1 MNCRKILPLK
11 FVNCFKTKRFL
22 QQCYLIGTNKIN
34 NYENIKS
41 NDFITSIYDSM
52 DNRIDANTYYNLL
65 KTNKINSVIELMVHP
80 YTKSKKL
87 LEIYQKPNEINFWK
101 IAIKSSKF

>member
-1 MNCRKILPLK
+1 
-11 FVNCFKTKRFL
+11 
-22 QQCYLIGTNKIN
+22 
-34 NYENIKS
+34 
-41 NDFITSIYDSM
+41 M

-87 LEIYQKPNEINFWK
+87 LEIYQKPNEINFLENCDKEFK
-101 IAIKSSKF
+101 ILKDINTNNFNDYILTNFNFLSESE

>member
-1 MNCRKILPLK
+1 
-11 FVNCFKTKRFL
+11 
-22 QQCYLIGTNKIN
+22 
-34 NYENIKS
+34 
-41 NDFITSIYDSM
+41 M

-87 LEIYQKPNEINFWK
+87 LEIYQKPNEINFLK